1 MPKLPKPN
9 QGKLNVGAQVSTKAE
24 ASSFNIIKGI
34 FANAQLSNAF
44 TEKIQ
49 PGLGWASLVA
59 ALLTLPFNIY
69 KVVQGVGYSN
79 ADKPSRAMQV
89 VWGGVGVALGVS
101 AAIVIGGL
109 ITGAAPVVILAGSIK
124 SVCEAGWN
132 GVKTLYDR
140 YVSKKGK
147 EARKEMKHLED
158 EIKTAIRHNVE
169 ENQSPDL
176 VWIDGDELKRLT
188 ALINQQRESN
198 VKLANTG
205 HSLAQALISTISAA
219 LLFTPLL
226 PVGVIMLA
234 AISAYGLLDASGDV
248 VSLSKKIATGKDN
261 DITFN
266 PLKGAAKLVEKL
278 MKKLG
283 VPSLSDAYFNKIEP
297 EDLLAAM
304 TKEVMEKM
312 QSISQIPLESPTSP
326 TSSEPASSTTS
337 IIMGE
342 LKIKP
347 DESMATNTVKLRKSS
362 TSSDGPPSN
371 QQQEKIEKLNHHHT
385 DPHPNKQK
393 PPTFRV

>member
-1 MPKLPKPN
+1 
-9 QGKLNVGAQVSTKAE
+9 
-24 ASSFNIIKGI
+24 
-34 FANAQLSNAF
+34 
-44 TEKIQ
+44 
-49 PGLGWASLVA
+49 
-59 ALLTLPFNIY
+59 
-69 KVVQGVGYSN
+69 
-79 ADKPSRAMQV
+79 
-89 VWGGVGVALGVS
+89 
-101 AAIVIGGL
+101 
-109 ITGAAPVVILAGSIK
+109 
-124 SVCEAGWN
+124 
-132 GVKTLYDR
+132 
-140 YVSKKGK
+140 
-147 EARKEMKHLED
+147 
-158 EIKTAIRHNVE
+158 
-169 ENQSPDL
+169 
-176 VWIDGDELKRLT
+176 
-188 ALINQQRESN
+188 
-198 VKLANTG
+198 
-205 HSLAQALISTISAA
+205 
-219 LLFTPLL
+219 
-226 PVGVIMLA
+226 MLA

-248 VSLSKKIATGKDN
+248 ASLSKKIATGKDN

-385 DPHPNKQK
+385 DSHPTRQK
-393 PPTFRV
+393 PPTF